1 MSQDIA
7 ALRSPLSAVF
17 LMHVAVEIPIAIQGL
32 WAPAQLPFLELNN
45 TTIVLLKL
53 YAALSL
59 GTCVLALLCHSLAEF
74 LPGKRAAA
82 IGLTVYHCIASTILI
97 QSPRFVPFS
106 LGALAES
113 YKVTPEVIWGCV
125 HGFISLG
132 FVFWWQSTVAVTSA
146 MRKSQ

>member
-1 MSQDIA
+1 MSQDVVA
-7 ALRSPLSAVF
+7 FRSPLSAVF
-17 LMHVAVEIPIAIQGL
+17 LLHIAVEIPIAIQGL

-45 TTIVLLKL
+45 TTLVMLKL

-59 GTCVLALLCHSLAEF
+59 GTCVMALLCHSLAEF

-82 IGLTVYHCIASTILI
+82 IGLTVYHCVASTILF

-106 LGALAES
+106 LGELAES
-113 YKVTPEVIWGCV
+113 FKITPEVLWGAV

-132 FVFWWQSTVAVTSA
+132 FVFWWQSTVGLTAA